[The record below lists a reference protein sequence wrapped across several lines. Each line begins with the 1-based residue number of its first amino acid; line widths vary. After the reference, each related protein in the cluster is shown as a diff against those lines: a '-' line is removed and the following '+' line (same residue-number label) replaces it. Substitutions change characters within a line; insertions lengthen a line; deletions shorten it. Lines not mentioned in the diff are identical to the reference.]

1 MRVMRRALEGE
12 PAAELPI
19 LSIDF
24 DSTIHS
30 YEYGWQDGT
39 IYGTVIEGFFEW
51 LMSVQ
56 GKFQV
61 VIFSTRSAEP
71 DKLEDM
77 ARWLQEQYVMWRHGK
92 EDEGY
97 PEEIPVQFSEDKPKA
112 HVAIDDRAITFRG
125 RWDAEELQADALA
138 AFKPWNAV

>member
-1 MRVMRRALEGE
+1 MRVMRLALEGE
-12 PAAELPI
+12 SSPELPI

-51 LMSVQ
+51 LMSVYD
-56 GKFQV
+56 KFQV
-61 VIFSTRSAEP
+61 VIFSTRSAET

-77 ARWLQEQYVMWRHGK
+77 QRWLQEQYVMWRH
-92 EDEGY
+92 EREGEF
-97 PEEIPVQFSEDKPKA
+97 PEELPVQFSEDKPKA
-112 HVAIDDRAITFRG
+112 HVAIDDRAITFKG